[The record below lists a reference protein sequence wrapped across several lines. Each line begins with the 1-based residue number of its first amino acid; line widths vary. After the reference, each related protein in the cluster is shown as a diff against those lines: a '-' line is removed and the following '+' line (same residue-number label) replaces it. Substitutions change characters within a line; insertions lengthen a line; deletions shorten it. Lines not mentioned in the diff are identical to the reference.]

1 MIMESI
7 HTMFVSFGIGV
18 AFAVLVNGVAW
29 FMRWRK
35 GLEF

>member
-1 MIMESI
+1 MIRECI
-7 HTMFVSFGIGV
+7 HTLLVTFGIGMT
-18 AFAVLVNGVAW
+18 FAVLVNGVAW